1 LITIFI
7 VDDNDVNLI
16 TAEKALGDFYNVYTL
31 PSAEA
36 MFELL
41 EGITPDLILLDI
53 KMPEMDGFE
62 AIKILKANPKYISI
76 PVIFLTGKKDD
87 EARTTG
93 LELGAVDFVT
103 KPFDEGELFR
113 IIMLCTQ

>member
-1 LITIFI
+1 MITIFI

-36 MFELL
+36 MFELM
-41 EGITPDLILLDI
+41 EEITPELILLDI

-62 AIKILKANPKYISI
+62 AIKILKSDPKYISI
-76 PVIFLTGKKDD
+76 PVIFLTGKNDSDTEKIAF
-87 EARTTG
+87 EA
-93 LELGAVDFVT
+93 GAVGFVT
-103 KPFDEGELFR
+103 KPFDPGELFR
-113 IIMLCTQ
+113 KIMLCTQ